1 MRGVLL
7 TSDEDNFQAEVVDL
21 TEDDLPEG
29 DVLVAV
35 EYSTLNYKDAL
46 AITNTSPIVR
56 KWPMVP
62 GVDFA
67 GTVPVSYTH
76 LTLPTIYSV

>member
-1 MRGVLL
+1 MRGLLL
-7 TSDEDNFQAEVVDL
+7 TNENDAFEAAATEL
-21 TEDDLPEG
+21 TEDDLPDG

-46 AITNTSPIVR
+46 AITT
-56 KWPMVP
+56 
-62 GVDFA
+62 
-67 GTVPVSYTH
+67 VSYTH